1 MKKQLLIY
9 ATAALFA
16 APFFTSCEEK
26 EELPDPK
33 VTVMNEK
40 GVIITG
46 DTIDVKLGSVNKT
59 LIEVWYVGNMNNLRF
74 WRQIDDGEQ
83 EILTKINENGYI
95 CNGDDLDFASG
106 RSSSNGWGQT
116 NVEVRTAFSKNFVH
130 VGSLVKIC
138 TRVDNNTYGEVCYKV
153 IESE

>member
-9 ATAALFA
+9 AAAALLA
-16 APFFTSCEEK
+16 TPFFTSCEEK

-33 VTVMNEK
+33 VTIMNEK

>member
-9 ATAALFA
+9 AAAALFA

-59 LIEVWYVGNMNNLRF
+59 IIGVWYIGNMNNLRF
-74 WRQIDDGEQ
+74 WRQIDSGEQ
-83 EILTKINENGYI
+83 EILTKINENGHI
-95 CNGDDLDFASG
+95 CNGDDLEFVSG

-116 NVEVRTAFSKNFVH
+116 NVEVRTAFSKNFVN
-130 VGSLVKIC
+130 VGSLVKVC
-138 TRVDNNTYGEVCYKV
+138 ARVDNNTYGEVCYKV
-153 IESE
+153 IE